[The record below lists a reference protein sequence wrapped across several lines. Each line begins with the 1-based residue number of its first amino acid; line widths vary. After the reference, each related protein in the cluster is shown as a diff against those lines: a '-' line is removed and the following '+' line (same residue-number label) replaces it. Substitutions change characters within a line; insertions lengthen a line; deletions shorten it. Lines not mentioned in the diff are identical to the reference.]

1 MTVVEINVRG
11 AHTVTLA
18 PERATIHATVGME
31 GPAPEPVF
39 EAVAAGLAEVA
50 RSLDELHH
58 PKRGPVTWYA
68 VDQVRRGSHR
78 PWNDQ
83 GEQLPLVYSATV
95 SIAAKFRDFDE
106 LARWVAWSATVEGLS
121 IGYVHWALTERR
133 RLEVERKTRR
143 NAVRDARRRAQDYA
157 DALDLGPVSVREI
170 SDTGL
175 GRPDGPAPRPMRAAA
190 PAPGGDAPE
199 FVLRPEDV
207 KISAHVEASFS
218 VAHRR

>member
-11 AHTVTLA
+11 SHTVTLA
-18 PERATIHATVGME
+18 PERATVHATVGIE

-39 EAVAAGLAEVA
+39 EAVAAGLAEVV
-50 RSLDELHH
+50 RSLEESHH
-58 PKRGPVTWYA
+58 AKRGPVTWYA

-78 PWNDQ
+78 PWNEQ

-121 IGYVHWALTERR
+121 IRYVHWALTERR
-133 RLEVERKTRR
+133 RIAVERKTRQQ
-143 NAVRDARRRAQDYA
+143 AVRDARRRAQDYA

-175 GRPDGPAPRPMRAAA
+175 GRPGGPAPLAMRAAA
-190 PAPGGDAPE
+190 AAPGGDAPE

-207 KISAHVEASFS
+207 EISAHVEAGFS

>member
-1 MTVVEINVRG
+1 M
-11 AHTVTLA
+11 
-18 PERATIHATVGME
+18 
-31 GPAPEPVF
+31 
-39 EAVAAGLAEVA
+39 AAGLAEVA

-78 PWNDQ
+78 PWNEQ

-106 LARWVAWSATVEGLS
+106 LARWVAWSATVENLS

-157 DALDLGPVSVREI
+157 DALDLGPVSVRG
-170 SDTGL
+170 SATPAWAAPTVPRR
-175 GRPDGPAPRPMRAAA
+175 GRWRRPPRPAAM
-190 PAPGGDAPE
+190 PGVRSAS
-199 FVLRPEDV
+199 RDV
-207 KISAHVEASFS
+207 KISAHVEAAFRSHS
-218 VAHRR
+218 VVRLVG

>member
-1 MTVVEINVRG
+1 M
-11 AHTVTLA
+11 
-18 PERATIHATVGME
+18 
-31 GPAPEPVF
+31 
-39 EAVAAGLAEVA
+39 
-50 RSLDELHH
+50 
-58 PKRGPVTWYA
+58 TWYA

-83 GEQLPLVYSATV
+83 GDQLPLVYSATV

-143 NAVRDARRRAQDYA
+143 NAVRDARRRAQDTPTPWTWA
-157 DALDLGPVSVREI
+157 GVGTRDQRHRPGP
-170 SDTGL
+170 
-175 GRPDGPAPRPMRAAA
+175 PDGPAPRPMRAA
-190 PAPGGDAPE
+190 APGGDAPE

-207 KISAHVEASFS
+207 KISAHVGGQLFGRTPSLGWSGEQPEPP
-218 VAHRR
+218 